1 MTMIS
6 KVIASSTG
14 KQSLKDVAGYESI
27 LARDEVSGQ
36 LFVPER
42 ENIEKSIQDITRLAQ
57 NQLFG
62 ALSSNY
68 PVVNSDIKTYPEK
81 SKHFVQSFP
90 SHILVDFKAFAGECH
105 NVPDGYLGF
114 TGYMYL
120 RNTKKRLTEA
130 YAIEVGANNEIAVDG
145 ISSALFKNIP
155 ANEIENS
162 RIYLVAVITETIQVG
177 AIDQKN
183 GANLTT
189 IRKGMCAGV
198 VDVSRIFTR
207 RKDHL
212 HPGESYEFS
221 MKLYASYMTEET
233 QAAPFKLYPG
243 ISPLLA
249 MSMTME
255 NNGWGELVDRI
266 ISGSNKGIAINP
278 RLDTM
283 AFKIKELRNDSFLSD
298 SQSDP
303 AVAVIRTLFYDPM
316 EANYDRIYLKVNKI
330 TDIVSSVKLPTL
342 SSIFKKKMPDFVT
355 VSVRSSSKEFK
366 FSNGSN
372 EETQNSWDFVST
384 SIGENVGEVIQIS
397 GLPVV
402 PTKDNDYLYFD
413 VFINGVFHASGKY
426 TLRTNNEILSSEL
439 TSKRSKRV
447 ELVSP
452 NSTAPVGAI
461 EITLEY
467 VGKHYNSDPCIDKLL
482 NWETI
487 YDKSLLSTGNE
498 LISTL
503 TQVRKTG
510 IQTVVKFFPQLM
522 SNLLQIYRFASE
534 KNQILSVY
542 GASKDTKFKHLADT
556 CFVSIV
562 HILDMAIARQDDYI
576 YLFDALVDTFLPK
589 VGNFLM
595 KDMIAVLGDFE
606 NTWNSTCRAICRVC
620 PLISTLAINSIDDV
634 NKLSFLTSWLCL
646 TIWT

>member
-1 MTMIS
+1 MTYSGNLHSFVSSSKFSCKHNIISHFISLTILIHPSFTQQSCQIMSWSPLPNFLCGKAVKPFTPLLDHPDLLSNKKASENLKNIYPGDTVYIFETNTSSKKWVRGYVLSQLNPSDFSLATVSTDVIQENKTSVVIFPLAIIEIIKEIEVTSADDKVEAFVMGNGSVGFSFNGTETEIPDNHSLSSSSTGNSGAAARKTKRPALPYSDFASSISSLVDEIEAVLRGLNVQIFAIYTRGDILHFNKLIELFNELQDIKLNFQYELLTQAEVKLTKKKAAFLMTMIS

-303 AVAVIRTLFYDPM
+303 A
-316 EANYDRIYLKVNKI
+316 
-330 TDIVSSVKLPTL
+330 
-342 SSIFKKKMPDFVT
+342 
-355 VSVRSSSKEFK
+355 
-366 FSNGSN
+366 
-372 EETQNSWDFVST
+372 
-384 SIGENVGEVIQIS
+384 
-397 GLPVV
+397 
-402 PTKDNDYLYFD
+402 
-413 VFINGVFHASGKY
+413 
-426 TLRTNNEILSSEL
+426 
-439 TSKRSKRV
+439 
-447 ELVSP
+447 
-452 NSTAPVGAI
+452 
-461 EITLEY
+461 
-467 VGKHYNSDPCIDKLL
+467 
-482 NWETI
+482 
-487 YDKSLLSTGNE
+487 
-498 LISTL
+498 
-503 TQVRKTG
+503 
-510 IQTVVKFFPQLM
+510 
-522 SNLLQIYRFASE
+522 
-534 KNQILSVY
+534 
-542 GASKDTKFKHLADT
+542 
-556 CFVSIV
+556 
-562 HILDMAIARQDDYI
+562 
-576 YLFDALVDTFLPK
+576 
-589 VGNFLM
+589 
-595 KDMIAVLGDFE
+595 
-606 NTWNSTCRAICRVC
+606 
-620 PLISTLAINSIDDV
+620 
-634 NKLSFLTSWLCL
+634 
-646 TIWT
+646 